1 MSDTKERAKWKWKS
15 ILSNFIDS
23 KLLDGKHRPCPICGG
38 KNRFRFDDT
47 EGVGNYIC
55 SHCGAGT
62 GIHLLAQSQSIS
74 HSESWKLVE
83 TVIGESVEE
92 KPKPEADRSA
102 RINRVL
108 AACGKIT
115 KGGDV
120 HRYLYSRGLTPDY
133 SKLRLAEANSTSGET
148 MIVGRFQLGK
158 KMTGL
163 HVTFLKDGKK
173 ITGEDV
179 SPRKMFAMEKDG
191 LVGSAIR
198 LHPLDGGYRLV
209 VAEGIETALAAS
221 QMLGIPA
228 WATGSAGL
236 LEQLQ
241 IPDEV
246 TEIVI
251 AGDKDKS
258 FTGQAAAYAL
268 AKRLV
273 NQKNPKVVHV
283 IFPKVMGTDFND
295 ALMEQIKLDK
305 QGEIS

>member
-1 MSDTKERAKWKWKS
+1 MKASDTKDRAKWKWKS

-74 HSESWKLVE
+74 HSEAWKLVE
-83 TVIGESVEE
+83 TVIVESVEE

-179 SPRKMFAMEKDG
+179 SPRKMFALEKDG

-198 LHPLDGGYRLV
+198 LQPLNGGTRIII
-209 VAEGIETALAAS
+209 AEGIETALSMS
-221 QMLGIPA
+221 QKLGFPA

-236 LEQLQ
+236 MEQLQ
-241 IPDEV
+241 IPNEINEV
-246 TEIVI
+246 II
-251 AGDKDKS
+251 AGDNDRS
-258 FTGQAAAYAL
+258 YTGQAAAYTL
-268 AKRLV
+268 ARRLTL
-273 NQKNPKVVHV
+273 QKCPKTVT
-283 IFPKVMGTDFND
+283 VMLPDSAGADWND
-295 ALMEQIKLDK
+295 VLVGSVK
-305 QGEIS
+305 